1 MYGFLDRCR
10 SPPPNHDRRS
20 TSPATAMMTEC
31 NGMWSTVK
39 RAGEFN
45 RPVPLSPSSICL
57 ALGGGAGDRELT
69 SGERRGLAH
78 VRKKV
83 RVARSHTTT
92 TRSVR
97 STTAL
102 DAPRRPVRRRK
113 ASANQPYSLDI
124 APKQNGSASAPVA
137 RTHSVP
143 SLLRTYV
150 SGQAVN
156 HAQGFYK
163 IAAELA
169 AAELAAPRTPR
180 GINGLSL

>member
-1 MYGFLDRCR
+1 MNVRVRVLSRPTQKLCPLGNVPSSPCTLVSGWMVCPAPIRR
-10 SPPPNHDRRS
+10 PPPARLRTPDHDRRF

-102 DAPRRPVRRRK
+102 DAPRRP
-113 ASANQPYSLDI
+113 
-124 APKQNGSASAPVA
+124 
-137 RTHSVP
+137 
-143 SLLRTYV
+143 
-150 SGQAVN
+150 
-156 HAQGFYK
+156 
-163 IAAELA
+163 AA
-169 AAELAAPRTPR
+169 T
-180 GINGLSL
+180 S